1 MSKALEV
8 AADVG
13 GLIRT
18 LRDQKVILDADLAK
32 LYGVPTKAFNQAIKR
47 NLERFP
53 DSFRFQL
60 TGEEFA
66 ALRSQFVTSNEGRGG
81 RRYLPYAFTEH
92 GALMAANVLNSPN
105 AIKMSVALVEAF
117 IRLRQE
123 FATTQSLAR
132 RLTEIERTV
141 IQHDSALKELFRAIK
156 PLLLPP
162 PEPARKRIGFHTDD
176 T

>member
-8 AADVG
+8 ATDVG

-60 TGEEFA
+60 TQEEA
-66 ALRSQFVTSNEGRGG
+66 DAMRSQFVTASKRNVRF
-81 RRYLPYAFTEH
+81 LPH
-92 GALMAANVLNSPN
+92 GIAM
-105 AIKMSVALVEAF
+105 
-117 IRLRQE
+117 QG
-123 FATTQSLAR
+123 T
-132 RLTEIERTV
+132 
-141 IQHDSALKELFRAIK
+141 
-156 PLLLPP
+156 
-162 PEPARKRIGFHTDD
+162 
-176 T
+176 